1 MIPAATAG
9 EAHVSRCL
17 DCRLIPYMQSPGQLS
32 EDLWE
37 EDEVTTTW
45 KEMITTW
52 KQQVSQVGEF
62 MTHLQGHVRWALP

>member
-32 EDLWE
+32 EDLRE
-37 EDEVTTTW
+37 AGRGDNNLEGDDNNLEAAS
-45 KEMITTW
+45 K
-52 KQQVSQVGEF
+52 SS
-62 MTHLQGHVRWALP
+62 R